1 MQALQIFHIN
11 VNCSNLERS
20 LAFYGRIGFQQVID
34 FNQPNGTQVLGEP
47 QLGPALGLPSGSV
60 ARARMLTLGDDPRS
74 ARLDLIEWQDT
85 NQGSTPYSTLTHLG
99 IGRICLRVK
108 NIVEAYKEMVA
119 AGATQLIV
127 INGSPYEHDKSDERL
142 ALAQERVAET
152 GLPLIYAN
160 QVGGQDVG
168 PLAIAQDHGMGR
180 GHGAERSHGYPG
192 VQIRR

>member
-119 AGATQLIV
+119 AGATPFTEPTLI
-127 INGSPYEHDKSDERL
+127 SM
-142 ALAQERVAET
+142 
-152 GLPLIYAN
+152 
-160 QVGGQDVG
+160 GGTHQWFFCVPDPDG
-168 PLAIAQDHGMGR
+168 TIIEFMEFLRDGAIK
-180 GHGAERSHGYPG
+180 E
-192 VQIRR
+192 